1 MANGYADTVEIGQ
14 DGNFTLTNTHAVE
27 LIDKS
32 VTKVWNDNNNQDGI
46 RPTEVKVQLYAN
58 DKAVG
63 EEVTLSA
70 DNNWSHTFTGLA
82 KFDGGKEITYTIKE
96 VDVANGYVDKVEIG
110 QDGNFTLTNTHAVE
124 LIDKSVT
131 KVWNDNNNQDGIRPT
146 EVKVQLYANDK
157 AVGEE
162 VTLNADNKWS
172 HTFTGLAKFDGG
184 KEITY
189 SIKEVD
195 VANGYA
201 DTVEIGQDGNF
212 TLTNTHAVE
221 LIDKSV
227 TKVWNDNNNQDGIRP
242 TEVKVQL
249 YANDKAVGEEVTLN
263 ADNKWSHTFTGLAK
277 FDGGKEITYSI
288 KEVDVANGYADTVEI
303 SDDGNF
309 VITNTHNPNKPIKPE
324 VPNEPVKPNTSGNTP
339 KTGDSTNITL
349 WFSLISTSCVSIFTL
364 LFYRK
369 KKYKKQ

>member
-1 MANGYADTVEIGQ
+1 MANGYA
-14 DGNFTLTNTHAVE
+14 
-27 LIDKS
+27 
-32 VTKVWNDNNNQDGI
+32 
-46 RPTEVKVQLYAN
+46 
-58 DKAVG
+58 
-63 EEVTLSA
+63 
-70 DNNWSHTFTGLA
+70 
-82 KFDGGKEITYTIKE
+82 
-96 VDVANGYVDKVEIG
+96 DKVEIG

-195 VANGYA
+195 VANGY
-201 DTVEIGQDGNF
+201 T
-212 TLTNTHAVE
+212 
-221 LIDKSV
+221 
-227 TKVWNDNNNQDGIRP
+227 
-242 TEVKVQL
+242 
-249 YANDKAVGEEVTLN
+249 
-263 ADNKWSHTFTGLAK
+263 
-277 FDGGKEITYSI
+277 
-288 KEVDVANGYADTVEI
+288 DTVEI